1 MEDDYLLS
9 SSKKIRFRKSS
20 SGRRIVSFKAT
31 AGLLAAAVFM
41 SFPLSLSGCKKK
53 TTDENRYQ
61 AGRVI
66 KDSDPYFYTET
77 NMIQIPFDAGKELE
91 GIWIP
96 HCVFTGEVA
105 VAEYHISYK
114 IPIELQ
120 KQTVYTEDGGEKLAY
135 DPDEYSVHE
144 TALFDAQGK
153 LIKKLDG
160 SILISSMTQD
170 REGNL
175 YILERTDMFFGGG
188 GINQPE
194 GAEPSFQIEKLD
206 ASGNTIGITPVNSGS
221 ESFYFFEIHILDDGT
236 FLLNEDSEI
245 YMVDLDGKITGKISD
260 GERRLEGDLV
270 LQDGKYYVMSIKPEF
285 GTEGLI
291 QFKEVDLKTGELG
304 PGINADI
311 LTAYDSIRT
320 ARDGVYVNT
329 SSGCMRYDIVKGT
342 LEEVFNWNDTDVD
355 RSLLGNGIGGE
366 TEVIPKNENEFSV
379 VGYSSKE
386 IYGYVIPHLIRLK
399 RAEKNPNAGKKMLV
413 IGGEHIYEYP
423 ELLSFA
429 SRYSGNTES
438 KARIVFVD
446 YTEGLRPGEGLISLE
461 QSIYLDSLTGKGP
474 DILVNMFDSIAFRN
488 DEIMVDLNQY
498 LDGKNGID
506 RSGYFDNIFRACE
519 TSGNLYHIPLKFELS
534 GLGVNAE
541 KIPYSGGW
549 TYEEFE
555 EACRNTEEQI
565 SFLEATPCMDL
576 LELFLNSS
584 LSQFVDYK
592 SKKVD
597 FTNEDMKKILTMS
610 RTYGKDE
617 IPSDE
622 GYGFFEIDY
631 GIGKSAFASDEYD
644 LSSLKFLEGR
654 LLARKSTLCTVYDY
668 SAFKGMS
675 PGRIEFLGY
684 PSKEKTGMI
693 VHPTLTMGIVSS
705 STAKEQAWDFISAFL
720 NEEPE
725 NVIPS
730 EAFSVKRDTFEKES
744 QTIME
749 RRNDFFETIY
759 WDDYKEAEYLDYRV
773 SGEDIEEVRKLI
785 ENVTISSSGD
795 PALFAIIQEE
805 TAAYFAGDRGLEDVL
820 NTIQNRAATIV
831 NEK

>member
-9 SSKKIRFRKSS
+9 KRRKSRFQERAS
-20 SGRRIVSFKAT
+20 WRRTVSRKVT
-31 AGLLAAAVFM
+31 AGLLAAAVLM
-41 SFPLSLSGCKKK
+41 SFPLSLGGCKKK
-53 TTDENRYQ
+53 TSDENRYQ

-66 KDSDPYFYTET
+66 QESDPYFYTET
-77 NMIQIPFDAGKELE
+77 NMIRIPLDAGKELE
-91 GIWIP
+91 AIWIQN
-96 HCVFTGEVA
+96 CVFTGEVA

-114 IPIELQ
+114 IPIDLQ
-120 KQTVYTEDGGEKLAY
+120 KQTVYTEDGGEKTAY
-135 DPDEYSVHE
+135 DRDEYSVHE

-153 LIKKLDG
+153 LIRKLDG
-160 SILISSMTQD
+160 SVLISSMTQD

-175 YILERTDMFFGGG
+175 YLLERTDMFFGGG
-188 GINQPE
+188 GFNAPE
-194 GAEPSFQIEKLD
+194 DAEPAYQIEKLD
-206 ASGNTIGITPVNSGS
+206 ASGNTMGITSVDVGRDSLY
-221 ESFYFFEIHILDDGT
+221 FYEIHILDDGT
-236 FLLNEDSEI
+236 YLLNEDSVI
-245 YMVDLDGKITGKISD
+245 YMVDRDGKITGRISD

-291 QFKEVDLKTGELG
+291 QFKEVDLKTGNLG

-311 LTAYDSIRT
+311 LTAYDSIKT

-329 SSGCMRYDIVKGT
+329 TSGCMRYDIVKGT

-355 RSLLGNGIGGE
+355 RSLLGNDIGGE
-366 TEVIPKNENEFSV
+366 TEVIPKNENEFAV
-379 VGYSSKE
+379 LGYSSKE
-386 IYGYVIPHLIRLK
+386 IYGYEIPHLIRLT
-399 RAEKNPNAGKKMLV
+399 RAEKNPHAGKKMLV

-488 DEIMVDLNQY
+488 NEIMEDLNRY
-498 LDGKNGID
+498 LDGENGID
-506 RSGYFDNIFRACE
+506 RSAYFDNIFRACE
-519 TSGNLYHIPLKFELS
+519 TAGNLYHIPLKFELS
-534 GLGVNAE
+534 GLEVNAE

-555 EACRNTEEQI
+555 EACENTEEQI
-565 SFLEATPCMDL
+565 SFLEATPSMDL
-576 LELFLNSS
+576 LELFLMSS
-584 LSQFVDYK
+584 LPQFVDYPN
-592 SKKVD
+592 KKVD
-597 FTNEDMKKILTMS
+597 FTNEDMKKILTMAK
-610 RTYGKDE
+610 TYGTDE

-622 GYGFFEIDY
+622 GYGYFEIDY
-631 GIGKSAFASDEYD
+631 GIGQSAFEADDYD
-644 LSSLKFLEGR
+644 LSALKFLEGR

-720 NEEPE
+720 NEDPE

-744 QTIME
+744 RTIME
-749 RRNDFFETIY
+749 RRNEYFELIY
-759 WDDYKEAEYLDYRV
+759 WDDYKQAEYIDYRV
-773 SGEDIEEVRKLI
+773 AGEDIEEVRKLI
-785 ENVTISSSGD
+785 ENVTIASSGD
-795 PALFAIIQEE
+795 PALLAIIEE
-805 TAAYFAGDRGLEDVL
+805 EAAGYFAGDRSMEDVL